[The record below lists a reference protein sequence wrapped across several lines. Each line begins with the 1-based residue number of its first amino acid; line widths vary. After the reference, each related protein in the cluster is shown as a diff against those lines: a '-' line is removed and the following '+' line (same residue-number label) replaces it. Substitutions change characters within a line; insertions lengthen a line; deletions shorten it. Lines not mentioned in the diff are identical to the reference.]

1 MYFVNKLVK
10 SWEEHLSNEFEKR
23 YMQDIQ
29 SFLKEQIEIGKIIYP
44 KSENIFNALN
54 STPLDEVRVVIIG
67 QDPYH

>member
-1 MYFVNKLVK
+1 MKN
-10 SWEEHLSNEFEKR
+10 
-23 YMQDIQ
+23 IQ
-29 SFLKEQIEIGKIIYP
+29 SFLKKQVENGKIIYP